1 MAPRRHVLA
10 MVLAGGEGKRLF
22 PLTRDRAKPAVPF
35 GGQYRLIDF
44 ALSNLVNGGFRRIVV
59 LTQYKSHSLDTHL
72 AQTWRL
78 SPMLGYYV
86 APVPAQMRR
95 GPHWFSG
102 SADAIFQNLNLITDE
117 EPDYVIVFGAD
128 HIYRMDPGQMLDQHI
143 ESGAAATVAGIQVP
157 VSEASA
163 FGVIDAGEDGK
174 IKSFLEKPADAPR
187 IPGKPDFAF
196 ASMGNYVF
204 TTEALREVV
213 IEDAKDENSKHDM
226 GGSIMPMFVGQDS
239 AWVYNFNDNVVPG
252 QTEREYGYWRDVG
265 TLDAYFHASMDLVT
279 IDPVFDLY
287 NEDWPILTWL
297 FPHPPAKFVHDH
309 EGRRGVAI
317 DSLVSAGAI
326 VSGATVRRSIISP
339 DVRLHSY
346 ASVEDSVLFDGV
358 EVGRNAVVK
367 KAIIDKGVK
376 VPPGYQIGVDLAS
389 DREQFTVS
397 GQGIVVIGKGDKLD

>member
-1 MAPRRHVLA
+1 

-44 ALSNLVNGGFRRIVV
+44 ALSNLVNAGFRRIVV

-95 GPHWFSG
+95 GPHWFAG
-102 SADAIFQNLNLITDE
+102 SADAIFQNLNIIRDE

-143 ESGAAATVAGIQVP
+143 QSGAAGTVAGIAVP
-157 VSEASA
+157 IGEASE
-163 FGVIDAGEDGK
+163 FGIIDAGDDGK
-174 IKSFLEKPADAPR
+174 IKSFLEKPAKPPTM
-187 IPGKPDFAF
+187 PGNPDFAF
-196 ASMGNYVF
+196 ASMGNYIF
-204 TTEALREVV
+204 STEALIEAVV
-213 IEDAKDENSKHDM
+213 ADAEDETSKHDM
-226 GGSIMPMFVGQDS
+226 GGSIVPLFVDQGS
-239 AWVYNFNDNVVPG
+239 AYVYDFNNNVVPG
-252 QTEREYGYWRDVG
+252 QTEREFGYWRDVG

-279 IDPVFDLY
+279 VDPVFDLY
-287 NEDWPILTWL
+287 NEEWPILTWL
-297 FPHPPAKFVHDH
+297 YPYPPAKFVHDE
-309 EGRRGVAI
+309 EGRRGIAME
-317 DSLVSAGAI
+317 SLVSAGAI

-346 ASVEDSVLFDGV
+346 ALVEDSVIFGGV
-358 EVGRNAVVK
+358 DVGRDAVVK
-367 KAIIDKGVK
+367 KAIIDKGVSI
-376 VPPGYQIGVDLAS
+376 PPGYQIGVDQAA
-389 DREQFTVS
+389 DRERFTVS
-397 GQGIVVIGKGDKLD
+397 EGGIVVIGKGDKLE

>member
-226 GGSIMPMFVGQDS
+226 GGSIMPVFVGQDS

>member
-1 MAPRRHVLA
+1 
-10 MVLAGGEGKRLF
+10 
-22 PLTRDRAKPAVPF
+22 
-35 GGQYRLIDF
+35 
-44 ALSNLVNGGFRRIVV
+44 
-59 LTQYKSHSLDTHL
+59 
-72 AQTWRL
+72 
-78 SPMLGYYV
+78 
-86 APVPAQMRR
+86 
-95 GPHWFSG
+95 
-102 SADAIFQNLNLITDE
+102 
-117 EPDYVIVFGAD
+117 
-128 HIYRMDPGQMLDQHI
+128 
-143 ESGAAATVAGIQVP
+143 
-157 VSEASA
+157 
-163 FGVIDAGEDGK
+163 
-174 IKSFLEKPADAPR
+174 
-187 IPGKPDFAF
+187 
-196 ASMGNYVF
+196 
-204 TTEALREVV
+204 
-213 IEDAKDENSKHDM
+213 
-226 GGSIMPMFVGQDS
+226 
-239 AWVYNFNDNVVPG
+239 
-252 QTEREYGYWRDVG
+252 
-265 TLDAYFHASMDLVT
+265 MDLVT